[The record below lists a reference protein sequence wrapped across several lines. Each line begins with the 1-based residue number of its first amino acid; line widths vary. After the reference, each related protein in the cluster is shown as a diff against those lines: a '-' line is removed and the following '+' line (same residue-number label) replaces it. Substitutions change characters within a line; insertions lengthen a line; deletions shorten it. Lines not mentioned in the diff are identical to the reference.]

1 MNKKILFFA
10 VFCSATA
17 ANAGFLRVSN
27 VDASAPYSTID
38 AAVNAAT
45 EGDTIMVDGTSVDYD
60 ATTIDKR
67 LVVIGPGYWLRENG
81 ISTEMANAASI
92 QEITTTK
99 EGTVLMG
106 LNVYNNVNVEG
117 AKTVI
122 TRCHIGGNI
131 SIKGGTNNCIIR
143 QNFLTGDVGS
153 GYDHSFFH
161 QITNNIFGNVSC
173 KGIGESYIA
182 YNTSFNHWGESF
194 WNSANCTIEKNIFY
208 TEDLNKGDGN
218 TIRNNYYVGELYQDI
233 TTDKDVSAVELPAAA
248 AGYGVFAGDEPYVIS
263 GIPAGPMIEELVVPA
278 SVEEGSVMEVT
289 IKLGKAK

>member
-1 MNKKILFFA
+1 MNKKIILLAALF
-10 VFCSATA
+10 SATA
-17 ANAGFLRVSN
+17 ANAGLLRVSN
-27 VDASAPYSTID
+27 VDGSAPYSTIA
-38 AAVNAAT
+38 AAVNAAA
-45 EGDTIMVDGTSVDYD
+45 EGDTIMVDGTSVDYE

-81 ISTEMANAASI
+81 IATEMANAANI

-99 EGTVLMG
+99 EGTELMG
-106 LNVYNNVNVEG
+106 LNVYQNVNVEG

-122 TRCHIGGNI
+122 TRCHVGGNI

-153 GYDHSFFH
+153 GYDHSFYH
-161 QITNNIFGNVSC
+161 QITNNIFGNVAC
-173 KGIGESYIA
+173 KGISESYIA
-182 YNTSFNHWGESF
+182 YNTSFDHWGESF

-218 TIRNNYYVGELYQDI
+218 TIRNNYYVGELYQNI
-233 TTDKDVSAVELPAAA
+233 TTDKNVSATELPTAAA
-248 AGYGVFAGDEPYVIS
+248 DCGAFAGDEPYVIS
-263 GIPAGPMIEELVVPA
+263 GIPTGPMIEELVVPA

-289 IKLGKAK
+289 IKLGAAK